1 MWPEAVNRRMR
12 CSGVRFNLATS
23 APASCPE
30 SNEEEGAE
38 GKGEGE
44 SKRLHMETT
53 EKKRKE
59 REEEIM
65 RRARGAAGAR
75 GSVASGY
82 TSAAGSVD
90 ASARDA
96 GEVRDRSRSNSYR
109 NADVVCDD
117 RRPPSLESLNVR
129 PLADGYGGHREGGW
143 EAVGGAG
150 SSWGEGRCVCVCVC
164 VYTHTHMHMYVC
176 MNLYMH
182 ACKHTHTH
190 SLSHTHTISLSHTHT
205 TMYICIYIYIYICTY
220 AVWPRF
226 CTSFLL
232 CFGMCCTCSERE
244 VGGRR

>member
-1 MWPEAVNRRMR
+1 MWPEAVNRRNA

-23 APASCPE
+23 APAFCPE
-30 SNEEEGAE
+30 SKEEEGAE
-38 GKGEGE
+38 GQGEGE
-44 SKRLHMETT
+44 SKRLQMEPK
-53 EKKRKE
+53 EKKCKE

-82 TSAAGSVD
+82 TSATGSVD
-90 ASARDA
+90 ASARYA

-164 VYTHTHMHMYVC
+164 VCVYTHTHMHMYVC
-176 MNLYMH
+176 MNLCMH
-182 ACKHTHTH
+182 ACIHTHTH
-190 SLSHTHTISLSHTHT
+190 SLSLTHTISLSLTHT
-205 TMYICIYIYIYICTY
+205 QQYIFVSISISIYVHMQCGPVS
-220 AVWPRF
+220 APV
-226 CTSFLL
+226 S
-232 CFGMCCTCSERE
+232 CCASACAAHAARE
-244 VGGRR
+244 K